1 MTSATSKSNIC
12 SHHHARLPA
21 RSLLDPEAPNALEA
35 WRAQLAADL
44 RAAPEEPEEWC
55 DLDDC
60 ATAVERAR
68 WSLPGTSEQVAKLA
82 DAITAARIAQVT
94 AVMSWDAEARWS
106 WDGALSPESWLQ
118 HRCGWSRAEC
128 RELVAVARLCRR
140 IEAAHDALHGDL
152 ERPGRG
158 PCRLTF
164 AQLVIWAGVVTPAR
178 AELFEAQARE
188 VLAACER
195 LDLRRTA
202 TAARVWAQLADDRLG
217 LGQPGVDGPARN
229 RARIRG
235 RDGGGGDLEATL
247 DDHTIEVLVSG
258 FERVDR
264 PDPDDGPEPPRSREE
279 RFGDYLA
286 HLAHLG
292 AAETCAAAD
301 RPTTPTHTVLVI
313 AKAEQAGVAVT
324 AEGAVVDHA
333 RLERY
338 LCSGWHQA
346 LVVDEHGQP
355 LWLSRRQRLFT
366 GSQRAAIVVRDR
378 HCRFPGCGAP
388 PSWCDVHH
396 AAHWEHG
403 GTTDVANGVLVCHR
417 HHRLLHQRGWAMV
430 RDPIDGSW
438 RLDRFPPPRAPGRP
452 PP

>member
-1 MTSATSKSNIC
+1 MA
-12 SHHHARLPA
+12 
-21 RSLLDPEAPNALEA
+21 LLDPGAPNALEA

-44 RAAPEEPEEWC
+44 RAAPEDPEQCC

-60 ATAVERAR
+60 AAAVARAR
-68 WSLPGTSEQVAKLA
+68 WSLPGTSEQVTELA
-82 DAITAARIAQVT
+82 DVIARARIALVDT
-94 AVMSWDAEARWS
+94 VMAWDAEARWA
-106 WDGALSPESWLQ
+106 WDGALTPEAWVK
-118 HRCGWSRAEC
+118 HRCGTSHAEA
-128 RELVAVARLCRR
+128 RDLVAVARLCR
-140 IEAAHDALHGDL
+140 AVPVAFDALHGDL
-152 ERPGRG
+152 ARPGRG

-164 AQLVIWAGVVTPAR
+164 AQLVLWAGVVTPAR
-178 AELFEAQARE
+178 APLFEVQAAE

-202 TAARVWAQLADDRLG
+202 TAARVWAQLADDHLG
-217 LGQPGVDGPARN
+217 IGQPEVDGPARN
-229 RARIRG
+229 RARLRR
-235 RDGGGGDLEATL
+235 RDGGGSELEAVL

-258 FERVDR
+258 FERIDR

-292 AAETCAAAD
+292 ATETGVATD
-301 RPTTPTHTVLVI
+301 RPAPPTHTVLVI
-313 AKAEQAGVAVT
+313 ARAEQAGIAVT
-324 AEGAVVDHA
+324 DEGTVVDHR
-333 RLERY
+333 RLERE
-338 LCSGWHQA
+338 LCSAWHQA

-366 GSQRAAIVVRDR
+366 GSQRATIVVRDR
-378 HCRFPGCGAP
+378 HCQFPGCDAP

-396 AAHWEHG
+396 ATHWEHG
-403 GTTDVANGVLVCHR
+403 GTTDVTNGVLLCHR

-430 RDPIDGSW
+430 RDPVDGTW
-438 RLDRFPPPRAPGRP
+438 RLDRFPPPQVAGRP